1 MSTVK
6 KTFAWFIV
14 ILFVLNLVII
24 LSENTHLYKGIA
36 NTYLKGK
43 KGASIDEYQ
52 IFHNREVK
60 SGIHQPWPIG
70 NDYNTQK
77 IPSALLETL
86 EELGTIAYLIIVND
100 SIRLEQYWDGYNE
113 NSHTN
118 AFSMAK
124 SIVSILIGI
133 AIDEGKIKSVDQK
146 VGDFLASYN
155 EGEKATISI
164 KHLLT
169 MSSGLNFDESYS
181 NPFAFPAK
189 AYFGDDL
196 RALIEGYD
204 VVESPG
210 LKFEYLSGN
219 TQLLGFVLEK
229 ATGEKIADYAAK
241 KLWGPIG
248 AKYSAF
254 WSLDKEGGNEKA
266 YCCFNSNARDF
277 ARIGQLY
284 LNNGVWKGK
293 QLISSD
299 YVKAS
304 VKAADLVE
312 KDDGTKLKRYGYS
325 WWMTDYRGDHI
336 FLMEGLMGQYVAVI
350 PSKSAIM
357 VRLGKNKMAKEKVH
371 RLPKDLF
378 LYIDHVLDQY

>member
-1 MSTVK
+1 MNTLT
-6 KTFAWFIV
+6 KTISWLLLV
-14 ILFVLNLVII
+14 ILVLNIAII
-24 LSENTHLYKGIA
+24 LTGNTHLYKGIA

-77 IPSALLETL
+77 IPSVLIETMEDLE
-86 EELGTIAYLIIVND
+86 TIAYLIIVND
-100 SIRLEQYWDGYNE
+100 SIRLEHYWDGYGE
-113 NSHTN
+113 GSYTN

-146 VGDFLASYN
+146 VGDFLDSFK
-155 EGEKATISI
+155 EGEKARISI

-204 VVESPG
+204 VSESPG

-241 KLWGPIG
+241 KLWAPLG
-248 AKYSAF
+248 AKNSAF

-266 YCCFNSNARDF
+266 YCCFNSNAKDF
-277 ARIGQLY
+277 ARIGQLF
-284 LNNGVWKGK
+284 LKNGTWKGR

-299 YVKAS
+299 YIKAS
-304 VKAADLVE
+304 IKAADLVE

-325 WWMTDYRGDHI
+325 WWMADYRGDHI

-350 PSKSAIM
+350 PSKNAVI
-357 VRLGKNKMAKEKVH
+357 VRLGKNKMAKEKAH
-371 RLPKDLF
+371 RLPMDLF
-378 LYIDHVLDQY
+378 LYLDHVIDQY